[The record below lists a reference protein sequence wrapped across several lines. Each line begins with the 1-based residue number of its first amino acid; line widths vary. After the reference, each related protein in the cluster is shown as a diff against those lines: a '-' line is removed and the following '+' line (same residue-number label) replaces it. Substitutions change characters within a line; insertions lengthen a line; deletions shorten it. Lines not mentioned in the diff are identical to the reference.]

1 MSVLEGQKKE
11 EKRKKSVQ
19 FVSKADIIA
28 IRINQT
34 ATIYVITFVLMHIE
48 KWCLH
53 LGPTTNMYLYFFH
66 LLLSTAIVKNPNSPM
81 LFHYLTLQLNWTRWV
96 YNTLWGQSGK
106 CIILLLLIL
115 VNFVLIAIN
124 WFGQSLASSPEMTGI
139 AKVAFCTFCAKTKR
153 TTTKTTITKTKRFK
167 TKYL

>member
-1 MSVLEGQKKE
+1 MFQRLILLPSEL
-11 EKRKKSVQ
+11 
-19 FVSKADIIA
+19 
-28 IRINQT
+28 IRLL
-34 ATIYVITFVLMHIE
+34 ALYVIRFVLMHIFE

-53 LGPTTNMYLYFFH
+53 LGPTKIYVSIFLY
-66 LLLSTAIVKNPNSPM
+66 LLLSTAIVKNLNSLM

-96 YNTLWGQSGK
+96 YNTLWGQSGT

-124 WFGQSLASSPEMTGI
+124 WFGQSLASSLEMTRI
-139 AKVAFCTFCAKTKR
+139 AKIAFCTFCAKTKR